1 MNMSITGFLVRAFDQ
16 SGRLMCEERW
26 ADVVEADGFA
36 AGLHVQY
43 KCDAWINDV
52 QIFSHLKPNQR
63 LVPGV
68 ID

>member
-1 MNMSITGFLVRAFDQ
+1 MRIDTGFLVRAFDQ
-16 SGRLMCEERW
+16 NGGLMREEQLMD
-26 ADVVEADGFA
+26 AVAADGFA

-43 KCDAWINDV
+43 RCDVWVNDV
-52 QIFSHLKPNQR
+52 QTFSRINPNQR